1 MITRKQGF
9 PRIWHSRPMVQDN
22 HAGLVRTKVMNGVP
36 VTWAIARP
44 RGCHTPEG
52 APYYLNATS
61 VNREQNSNLV
71 RFNSP
76 QLRLTRVHNMM
87 DPSDQ
92 QTWQRQYK
100 FT

>member
-1 MITRKQGF
+1 MITRKHGF
-9 PRIWHSRPMVQDN
+9 PRLWSVRPMVQDN
-22 HAGLVRTKVMNGVP
+22 HAGLIRVQMMNGTP

-52 APYYLNATS
+52 APNYVNATP
-61 VNREQNSNLV
+61 VNRELNSNLV

-76 QLRLTRVHNMM
+76 QLKLTRHHNMM

-92 QTWQRQYK
+92 QTWQRQYR
-100 FT
+100 FS